1 MSKLS
6 DWIRMRVLI
15 AKAKLL
21 KVLNSKIIQS
31 IISFDITFVFL
42 FLALKLIGYEWS
54 LINLIGCFGLWIL
67 TKELFKYIRTVA
79 SELRQK

>member
-42 FLALKLIGYEWS
+42 FLALKLIGYKWS